1 MKSALNRTGKLSR
14 PSAASFF
21 FGLIFIFPAILI
33 CNIKRH
39 WASKPKEMIYD
50 IKSIDKAMLTEIF
63 KEKNSRRSNLYIK
76 QRYSAF
82 LDEISLDHGPKVLIL
97 PFYFMLRR
105 LMMALIIVI
114 FRNFLWMQLFL
125 KAMSIVTAVILIG

>member
-1 MKSALNRTGKLSR
+1 
-14 PSAASFF
+14 
-21 FGLIFIFPAILI
+21 
-33 CNIKRH
+33 
-39 WASKPKEMIYD
+39 
-50 IKSIDKAMLTEIF
+50 MLTEIF

-82 LDEISLDHGPKVLIL
+82 LNELSLDHGPKVLIH

-114 FRNFLWMQLFL
+114 FKNFLWMQLFL
-125 KAMSIVTAVILIG
+125 KAISIVTAVILIG